1 MSVLELLMFLFWIG
15 GG

>member
-1 MSVLELLMFLFWIG
+1 MSVLELPMFLFWIG